1 VRNARARARGLWHVS
16 SGDFGQLSRRAE
28 CVRARA
34 EESFALCPSRVLR
47 RARSRAL
54 FGKRINFYF
63 LDYLF
68 SLSLLSCARGSETLS
83 QAKRERER
91 ASARN
96 MFVTNQCSS
105 FAVVVK
111 QKKTDRHRYHC
122 SHPPPCHLPGSFA
135 RRPKR
140 RRASRRRRTV
150 LGRRRVGSHLELLL
164 LLVGVGCLGS
174 IWLVNLY
181 IIY

>member
-47 RARSRAL
+47 RALERAL

-111 QKKTDRHRYHC
+111 QKKNR
-122 SHPPPCHLPGSFA
+122 PPSLPLLSSPPLSSP
-135 RRPKR
+135 RKLRTPPKTS
-140 RRASRRRRTV
+140 SRKSPKANRSWSTSR
-150 LGRRRVGSHLELLL
+150 GEPS
-164 LLVGVGCLGS
+164 
-174 IWLVNLY
+174 
-181 IIY
+181 